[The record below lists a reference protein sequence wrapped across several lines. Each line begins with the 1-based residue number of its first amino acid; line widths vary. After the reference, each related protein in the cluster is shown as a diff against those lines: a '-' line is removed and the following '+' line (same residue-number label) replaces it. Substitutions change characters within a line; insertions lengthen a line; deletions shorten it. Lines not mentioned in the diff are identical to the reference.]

1 MKMLFKFLMSNF
13 HQSFPLYLCILY
25 PVLRSPYSED
35 MKTFTC
41 IIQSRGITS
50 YVVVVFQSLSL
61 VRLFATLWTAAHQAS
76 LSFTI
81 SWSLLKLMFI
91 ESVMLFN
98 HLILCC
104 PLLLLLSIFSNI
116 RIFSNESTLHIRWPN
131 IGASASVLP
140 MSIQGWF
147 LLGLTGLIFF
157 AVQATLKGLLQHHSL
172 KASAFFMVQLSH
184 LYMTTGKTIALTIQ
198 TLLAKWC
205 LCFLIHW
212 LDLS

>member
-76 LSFTI
+76 LSFTV
-81 SWSLLKLMFI
+81 SWSLLKFMSL
-91 ESVMLFN
+91 ELVMPSN
-98 HLILCC
+98 HLVLCC
-104 PLLLLLSIFSNI
+104 ALLLPPSIFSNI
-116 RIFSNESTLHIRWPN
+116 RIFSNESALCIRWPKYWRF
-131 IGASASVLP
+131 SF
-140 MSIQGWF
+140 SISPSSDYS
-147 LLGLTGLIFF
+147 GLVSFRID
-157 AVQATLKGLLQHHSL
+157 
-172 KASAFFMVQLSH
+172 
-184 LYMTTGKTIALTIQ
+184 
-198 TLLAKWC
+198 
-205 LCFLIHW
+205 W
-212 LDLS
+212 LDLLCQQI